1 MVCAGR
7 VVSHALA
14 LVAVLAGMAH
24 GQSTAGTGT
33 TTAPVDAIDRLP
45 YKITA
50 HLAIAPEAR
59 IDTRGRE
66 QLLGAW
72 RGLVQRFIGAPWELS
87 IAESDRAAR
96 GIDLEALE
104 PDALDALAAAEDK
117 VWLIQLGRAGAGWS
131 LAGRELDTATRRL
144 GPVCRQ
150 SAPIR
155 ADLPR
160 GLLDLARALFR
171 PSAAI
176 GEPSGGGVALVL
188 RAGALRVASSAGQFV
203 KAGTVFRPIRKV
215 TLPDGTEQRLDIP
228 FTYLRVESLDGPG
241 AHAMIISSLRD
252 PLTRRIAQK
261 SNLMALGSAPGPY
274 PTRLRFLTMP
284 DKAPAAGYLLTGRS
298 LPDGLARDLG
308 TTDRA
313 GRIVLPPGQYGG
325 LISVRLLAGG
335 VEPLV
340 EFPIMPGESEPERTL
355 PPLDPHRATVALE
368 AELDALRDAVID
380 LVAVRARLE
389 ARLKARYDGEDWA
402 GAEAALQEFYRL
414 PSRDSFAARLAEY
427 KEDAAAEQAKTR
439 SAVLTRTAQAQI
451 AELDGLIA
459 RYLDDDIFRGY
470 ADALTKVRAEAA
482 RGTGRNVKP
491 APNLKSQTQKQ

>member
-1 MVCAGR
+1 MFYKKHILIFMIALGR
-7 VVSHALA
+7 AALA
-14 LVAVLAGMAH
+14 EPA
-24 GQSTAGTGT
+24 AGTGT
-33 TTAPVDAIDRLP
+33 APAPVEAIDRLP

-50 HLAIAPEAR
+50 HVAITPEAR

-66 QLLGAW
+66 QLLAAW
-72 RGLVQRFIGAPWELS
+72 RGLVHRFVGPPWELS
-87 IAESDRAAR
+87 IAESERAVL
-96 GIDLEALE
+96 GLDLEELE
-104 PDALDALAAAEDK
+104 PAALDDLVGDRDK
-117 VWLIQLGRAGAGWS
+117 VWLIQLGRDGAGWS
-131 LAGRELDTATRRL
+131 LAGRELDTPTRRL
-144 GPVCRQ
+144 GPTCRQ

-160 GLLDLARALFR
+160 ALLDLTRALFR
-171 PSAAI
+171 PLATI

-188 RAGALRVASSAGQFV
+188 RAGALRAASPAGQFV

-215 TLPDGTEQRLDIP
+215 GLPDGTERLLDIP

-241 AHAMIISSLRD
+241 AHAAIISSLRD

-261 SNLMALGSAPGPY
+261 STLLALGSTPGPY
-274 PTRLRFLTMP
+274 PTRLRFLTLP
-284 DKAPAAGYLLTGRS
+284 DKAPAAGYSLTGRL

-313 GRIVLPPGQYGG
+313 GQIVLSPGQYDG

-340 EFPIMPGESEPERTL
+340 EFPLMPGESASERTL
-355 PPLDPHRATVALE
+355 PPVDPRRATVALE
-368 AELDALRDAVID
+368 GELDALRDAVID

-402 GAEAALQEFYRL
+402 GAEAALQEFSRL
-414 PSRDSFAARLAEY
+414 PSRDSFAARLASY
-427 KEDAAAEQAKTR
+427 KDGAAQEQARTKT
-439 SAVLTRTAQAQI
+439 AVLTRTAQAQI

-482 RGTGRNVKP
+482 RNPKQNRNPK
-491 APNLKSQTQKQ
+491 TQIPKK